1 MATVAENLEHGALCA
16 AISNAVVHLVRE
28 YTGRGPTKA
37 RTTIDRDTVVVMM
50 SDTMT
55 RAERHLADKGK
66 GDLVS
71 EVRREFQ
78 HSMSG
83 DLVRVVGELT
93 GRQVEA
99 FMSANHIDPDM
110 SCEVFALAPAETVG
124 ASLRAEIQIPA

>member
-1 MATVAENLEHGALCA
+1 MAVVADKLERGALCA

-37 RTTIDRDTVVVMM
+37 RTTIDHDVVVVMM

-55 RAERHLADKGK
+55 KPERHLAEKGK
-66 GDLVS
+66 GDLVA

-78 HSMSG
+78 QSMRE

-93 GRQVEA
+93 GRQVDA
-99 FMSANHIDPDM
+99 FMSANHVDPDM
-110 SCEVFALAPAETVG
+110 SCEVFALAPAETVDDP
-124 ASLRAEIQIPA
+124 LRAGAEIAT